1 MNSLTSSELTEKI
14 VEKAKALGAA
24 IAGVA
29 SVEALK
35 ASPSHRIYT
44 KIGMNLKVHWQDTED
59 DVKPNE
65 VAWPADA
72 VSAVVIGV
80 AHNPDEPE
88 LDWWDGQGTPGN
100 RILVRINK
108 KLSEWI
114 EDTFSVKTYKLPYF
128 VEKGGIFLKDAAVMA
143 GLGCIGKNNLVITP
157 GYGPRIR
164 FRALLLDRKAEAT
177 GPLEFNPCEGCK
189 QPCRKACPIIA
200 FQNTVYSADALGQSR
215 LPGIN
220 GTYDRVTCN
229 MKMEKD
235 IEEAVMAMVVGAEEH
250 QEVRLAIDEFEE
262 GVRVKPKG
270 DKEPHYCVK
279 YCRGCEL
286 VCPVGKSVM
295 G

>member
-1 MNSLTSSELTEKI
+1 MNSVSSSELTEKI
-14 VEKAKALGAA
+14 VEKAKSLGAA
-24 IAGVA
+24 IAGVT
-29 SVEALK
+29 SVESLK
-35 ASPSHRIYT
+35 VSPSHRIYP
-44 KIGMNLKVHWQDTED
+44 KIGMNLKVHWQDEKD
-59 DVKPNE
+59 NAKPDE

-80 AHNPDEPE
+80 EHNADKPK
-88 LDWWDGQGTPGN
+88 LDWWDGKGTPGN
-100 RILVRINK
+100 RILIRINN

-114 EDTFSVKTYKLPYF
+114 ENTFPVKTYKLPYF
-128 VEKGGIFLKDAAVMA
+128 VSKGGIFLKDAAVMA

-189 QPCRKACPIIA
+189 QPCRNACPIKA
-200 FQNTVYSADALGQSR
+200 FQITVYSADVFGLSI

-229 MKMEKD
+229 VKMEKD
-235 IEEAVMAMVVGAEEH
+235 IEEAVMAIPAGDEEH

-262 GVRVKPKG
+262 GVMVKPKG
-270 DKEPHYCVK
+270 DKEPYYCVK

-286 VCPVGKSVM
+286 VCPVGK
-295 G
+295 